1 MSDDLIKRSDAIEAV
16 SISCRTCLA
25 RDIEDCKK
33 CSVPKLRELI
43 NAIPSADRPQ
53 DICEY
58 GEYCMCATCH
68 YQEDCSNCADCV
80 SNNKQMHDIWTC
92 TKYMR
97 KEYLRKG
104 SCDTPTIEIMAHG
117 NCARCGKPI
126 EGNSIFLCNEC
137 KSLMKGADDE
147 A

>member
-1 MSDDLIKRSDAIEAV
+1 MNDLIKREDALNVLKLYGYLPLDSLYYTIEHD
-16 SISCRTCLA
+16 L
-25 RDIEDCKK
+25 
-33 CSVPKLRELI
+33 
-43 NAIPSADRPQ
+43 PSADRPQ